1 MRVHIVSHSH
11 WDREWYQTF
20 DQHRMKL
27 VELFDDLLEL
37 FEKDEE
43 FRHFHLDGQTIALDD
58 YLEIRPYKREAL
70 KKVIEQGKLI
80 VGPYYMLQDELLLTG
95 EENVRNALVGKSYE
109 KEWGKY
115 MPKIG
120 YFPDTFGHIGQLAQI
135 CAKSGWKYAFIG
147 RGVKPI
153 GFDNQVLKDE
163 SFVSQYSEMWLE
175 APDGSRVL
183 AILFA
188 NWYSNGNEIP
198 VEENAAK
205 AFWDSRLAAAK
216 KYASTDSLL
225 MMNGCDHQP
234 VQKDL
239 SAALHTA
246 RRLYPEIE
254 FVHSTLEEYAK
265 EVEAKL
271 PQDLAVISGEMTS
284 QETDG
289 WYTLANTASSRI
301 ELKEANIRIA
311 DKLTTLAEPLSY
323 LLKEN
328 MPYPQDE
335 LTYAWKTLLQNLPH
349 DSICGCS
356 IDQVHREMLT
366 RYQKAEDTVDYII
379 ARSFEVFKKQVKTDD
394 LPEGTIPFLVLNP
407 APNAKEEV
415 IKGIYPVKKH
425 YFRDSKLWPDKLFDE
440 VESLPHAE
448 YALYR
453 ANGEKVNAKV
463 TFKECLF
470 GYELPNHAFRQPYIS
485 ENYEIEFLLE
495 SPAQSWECF
504 YLKEEKS
511 VAKAVLKEKLRFEN
525 DFYSLEMK
533 NKQLVYLDK
542 KSGRFSA
549 QLIAF
554 EDTGDIGNEYIYFA
568 PQNDQPIDSRLVSAK
583 VLTEE
588 EFCSSWELVYQLI
601 IPEQAEE
608 LLQRE
613 QKGLVEFKERKAGRS
628 KEMTELN
635 VTVKLDLWQASRTI
649 RTKISFENK
658 QRNHRLRLLVDGMC
672 PQANTHFADSSFEI
686 VTRPNGVS
694 SYWKNPNNP
703 QHLLKMVGF
712 KEEDFMLAVS
722 ASGLQEY
729 EITNKNQIG
738 LTLLRSTEELGDW
751 GYFPT
756 VDSLGLRKH
765 EMAVDIVTYPAE
777 AEWTEIGKCLSKGVA
792 SLTSIMPRQE
802 GRRTGSGYLNAL
814 PVENGIFYTSLKKME
829 EAAAYVV
836 RYVNLSKESKDFAV
850 EKEPQYL
857 NLLEEPIQE
866 PKTMP
871 AFSIRT
877 EKLK

>member
-1 MRVHIVSHSH
+1 MKVHIISHSH
-11 WDREWYQTF
+11 WDREWYQSF
-20 DQHRMKL
+20 DRHRMKL

-58 YLEIRPYKREAL
+58 YLKIKPHKREAL

-80 VGPYYMLQDELLLTG
+80 IGPYYMLQDELLLTG

-120 YFPDTFGHIGQLAQI
+120 YFPDTFGHIGQLAQV

-198 VEENAAK
+198 VEEKAAK
-205 AFWDSRLAAAK
+205 AFWDSRLESAG

-239 SAALHTA
+239 SEAIRTA

-271 PQDLAVISGEMTS
+271 PEDLAVIHGEMTS

-301 ELKEANIRIA
+301 ELKQSNIRIA
-311 DKLTTLAEPLSY
+311 DKLTTLAEPLGF
-323 LLKEN
+323 LMKEE
-328 MPYPQDE
+328 MSYPQDE
-335 LTYAWKTLLQNLPH
+335 LTYVWKTLLQNLPH

-356 IDQVHREMLT
+356 IDEVHREMLT

-379 ARSFEVFKKQVKTDD
+379 EKSFEAFKKQVKTND
-394 LPEGTIPFLVLNP
+394 LPQGVIPFLVLNP

-425 YFRDSKLWPDKLFDE
+425 YFKDSKLWPDKLFDE

-453 ANGEKVNAKV
+453 ANGERVNAKV
-463 TFKECLF
+463 TYKECLF
-470 GYELPNHAFRQPYIS
+470 GYELPNNAFRHPYIS

-504 YLKEEKS
+504 YLKEEKLS
-511 VAKAVLKEKLRFEN
+511 INAVEDEKLSFEN
-525 DFYSLEMK
+525 EFYSVEIS
-533 NKQLVYLDK
+533 NRQLSYLDK
-542 KSGRFSA
+542 KSGRTSSE
-549 QLIAF
+549 LISF

-568 PQNDQPIDSRLVSAK
+568 PKNDKPIYSTLISTK
-583 VLTEE
+583 VLEKE
-588 EFCSSWELVYQLI
+588 EFRSRWELGYQLI
-601 IPEQAEE
+601 IPSQAEE

-613 QKGLVEFKERKAGRS
+613 QKGLVEFKERKSGRG

-635 VTVKLDLWQASRTI
+635 VTVILDLWKESRTI
-649 RTKISFENK
+649 RTRISFENK
-658 QRNHRLRLLVDGMC
+658 QKNHRLRLLVDGMC
-672 PQANTHFADSSFEI
+672 PQAKTHFADSSFEI

-694 SYWKNPNNP
+694 AYWKNPTNP
-703 QHLLKMVGF
+703 QHLLKVVGF
-712 KEEDFMLAVS
+712 KEEDFVLAVS

-729 EITNKNQIG
+729 EITAKNQIG

-765 EMAVDIVTYPAE
+765 EMEVDIMTCSGQE
-777 AEWTEIGKCLSKGVA
+777 EWLEIGKCLSKGVA
-792 SLTSIMPRQE
+792 SLSSIMPSQE
-802 GRRTGSGYLNAL
+802 GKRAGKGCLTVL
-814 PVENGIFYTSLKKME
+814 PLEENIFYTSLKKME
-829 EAAAYVV
+829 EEAAYAI
-836 RYVNLSKESKDFAV
+836 RYVNLSKESNDFSV
-850 EKEPQYL
+850 KKNPQFL
-857 NLLEEPIQE
+857 NLLEEPMQE
-866 PKTMP
+866 SEEMP
-871 AFSIRT
+871 SFSIRT
-877 EKLK
+877 EKL